1 MTPKAPAAAAPASPQ
16 QDTAT
21 SRLEAE
27 LATLRQQLDTID
39 TELVDLLCRRAAI
52 SRAVGAAKQGK
63 IDSVFRPQREV
74 ALLDRVAA
82 LGYPHI
88 PHNYVRAVYRE
99 ILSASRATQQQEH
112 VACQGRAG
120 SPAHLVALHIFGSQP
135 TYTHTGPC
143 PKALAQLASGACHA
157 AVVPAPNPSTL
168 AGAQFIKALA
178 RSMCTCIACTHH
190 NGAPFWVLARE
201 TEDLA
206 PGCTVFILL
215 EHNTPHPQ
223 PHTPAWRNALTAA
236 LAQAGLPMQQ
246 CTALAQKQT
255 KTTASATLVAV
266 QCLARE
272 NFCSQACQHTL
283 KAVLTPFASAITV
296 LGWGP
301 TMVEQ

>member
-178 RSMCTCIACTHH
+178 RSTCTCIACTHH
-190 NGAPFWVLARE
+190 DGVTFWVLARE
-201 TEDLA
+201 TEHLA
-206 PGCTVFILL
+206 PGCTLFILL
-215 EHNTPHPQ
+215 EGTTTAHPQ
-223 PHTPAWRNALTAA
+223 PHTPACHTGLATA

-246 CTALAQKQT
+246 CTPLAEKENIPA
-255 KTTASATLVAV
+255 TTALLAV
-266 QCLARE
+266 QCLPRE
-272 NFCSQACQHTL
+272 NFCSQACQHAL
-283 KAVLTPFASAITV
+283 EAVLAPFASAVTV

-301 TMVEQ
+301 TMAEQ